1 MCVVCDGMAMKT
13 LAASFAEVDFEAF
26 VAGDFHGVVVEA
38 ELVEEGGVDVGDVV
52 AAFLGLKTDLVGA
65 AMGDAAFDS
74 AAGHPDGEAVGMMV
88 AAIGGL

>member
-1 MCVVCDGMAMKT
+1 M
-13 LAASFAEVDFEAF
+13 
-26 VAGDFHGVVVEA
+26 
-38 ELVEEGGVDVGDVV
+38 DVGDVV
-52 AAFLGLKTDLVGA
+52 AAFLGVKTDLVGA